1 MTFDIHLHIDSQS
14 PEGHALE
21 AIVSRERVSPEEAIR
36 HLLQQFAQAEPDNYD
51 HIFTPELLTKLDA
64 ASAEAKAG
72 GKTYS
77 MDEVRTHFVEKRE
90 AWLANH
96 PS

>member
-21 AIVSRERVSPEEAIR
+21 ALVKRERVSPEEAIR
-36 HLLQQFAQAEPDNYD
+36 HLLLQIGQADADNCD
-51 HIFTPELLTKLDA
+51 HLFTPEVVADLRSI
-64 ASAEAKAG
+64 SAEIKAG

-77 MDEVRTHFVEKRE
+77 MDEVDEHFAQKRK